1 MNYCHALATGNWGEK
16 LTALREAAV
25 GYSVARTLPSNLDRP
40 ARYERLLDIIDPL
53 EQTQFQNDPPGEIR
67 RIERK
72 ISRNYGGRNVLS
84 ATTKFLWIKIK
95 RPILIFDSQARNAL
109 GIRNNNGLEDFY
121 VKWRAGF
128 EDNKTAIVNAC
139 LKLPDMNKYAL
150 QQMTKAS
157 IREIS
162 NQPWFHERVFDT
174 YLWHK
179 GTNA

>member
-1 MNYCHALATGNWGEK
+1 MILLEK
-16 LTALREAAV
+16 YARLREKFPETMEV
-25 GYSVARTLPSNLDRP
+25 ETFYRQQL
-40 ARYERLLDIIDPL
+40 
-53 EQTQFQNDPPGEIR
+53 
-67 RIERK
+67 
-72 ISRNYGGRNVLS
+72 
-84 ATTKFLWIKIK
+84 KFLWIKIK
-95 RPILIFDSQARNAL
+95 QPILIFDSQARNAL

-121 VKWRAGF
+121 VKRRAGF
-128 EDNKTAIVNAC
+128 EDNKTAILNAC